1 MGTDM
6 TATLLRLKRD
16 HLPLIGLLG
25 VQMLAGIMLTPLS
38 NFRGIYLNEV
48 LAYPLAQVAQVIA
61 LGQIVGM
68 FASILSGSLSDR
80 WGHKWILALGIGA
93 MAISSLLFFTHA
105 PGIVIV
111 FWCISSAG
119 LGLSAVSGQGY
130 LTLVSGAGMLG
141 LASALYNWG
150 YTIGGA
156 IGIPLATLILNDD
169 NYALM
174 GLALL
179 VVGLLTA
186 LIAGMLPQIRL
197 STPARNSTTAAGGY
211 GVLLRRQIALLGLLR
226 FLPTC
231 YYGVTTLFPLLIKQQ
246 SGSNAAVAGYVTG
259 SMIFASL
266 AQLVAGRMA
275 DRQGVRLPTQIA
287 FSAILLA
294 VVGTIFTA
302 QSIWGL
308 YIFGTLGVSAAWA
321 LSTLLPGLV
330 TRAAEPEIR
339 GRVFGML
346 QLLWTIAMALGALIG
361 GSLLDVDFRLP
372 FAIVGVLNI
381 AALILTRAFF
391 QMTAP
396 QPAA

>member
-1 MGTDM
+1 M
-6 TATLLRLKRD
+6 TATLVKLKRD

-25 VQMLAGIMLTPLS
+25 VQMLAGIMLTPLN

-48 LAYPLAQVAQVIA
+48 LAYPLAQVGQVIA

-80 WGHKWILALGIGA
+80 WGHKWILFIGVGA
-93 MAISSLLFFTHA
+93 MAISSLLFFFHA
-105 PGIVIV
+105 PWIVIV
-111 FWCISSAG
+111 FWCISTAG
-119 LGLSAVSGQGY
+119 MGLSAVSGQGY
-130 LTLVSGAGMLG
+130 LTLVSGAGILG

-156 IGIPLATLILNDD
+156 IGTPLATLILNDD
-169 NYALM
+169 DYAKM
-174 GLALL
+174 GFALL
-179 VVGLLTA
+179 AVGLVTA
-186 LIAGMLPQIRL
+186 LIASMLPRQHL
-197 STPARNSTTAAGGY
+197 DPPSRNAPTVAGGY

-231 YYGVTTLFPLLIKQQ
+231 YYGVMTLVPLLIKQQ
-246 SGSNAAVAGYVTG
+246 SGSNVAVAWYVTG
-259 SMIFASL
+259 SLIFASL
-266 AQLVAGRMA
+266 AQLVAGRAA
-275 DRQGVRLPTQIA
+275 DRRGVRLPTQIA
-287 FSAILLA
+287 FAAILIA
-294 VVGTIFTA
+294 IVGTIFTA

-361 GSLLDVDFRLP
+361 GNLLEVDLRLP

-381 AALILTRAFF
+381 AALVLTRAFF
-391 QMTAP
+391 RMTAP

>member
-1 MGTDM
+1 M
-6 TATLLRLKRD
+6 TATLVRLKRD

-25 VQMLAGIMLTPLS
+25 VQLLAGIMLTPLN

-48 LAYPLAQVAQVIA
+48 LEYPLAQVAQVIA

-68 FASILSGSLSDR
+68 FASIVSGSLSDR
-80 WGHKWILALGIGA
+80 WGHKWILALGVGG
-93 MAISSLLFFTHA
+93 MAISSLLFLTHA
-105 PGIVIV
+105 PGVVIAL
-111 FWCISSAG
+111 WCVASAG

-156 IGIPLATLILNDD
+156 VGTPLATVILNDD
-169 NYALM
+169 NYAAM
-174 GLALL
+174 GLVLL
-179 VVGLLTA
+179 VIGLVTMVIAGLL
-186 LIAGMLPQIRL
+186 PRIRL
-197 STPARNSTTAAGGY
+197 NPAPRATTPVAGGY
-211 GVLLRRQIALLGLLR
+211 GVLFRRQIALLGLLR

-266 AQLVAGRMA
+266 AQLVAGRAA
-275 DRQGVRLPTQIA
+275 DRYGVRLPTQIA
-287 FSAILLA
+287 FATILVA
-294 VVGTIFTA
+294 VVGTIFTG
-302 QSIWGL
+302 QSLWGL
-308 YIFGTLGVSAAWA
+308 YVFGTLGVSAAWA

-339 GRVFGML
+339 GRVFGAL

-361 GSLLDVDFRLP
+361 GNLLDVDLRLP
-372 FAIVGVLNI
+372 FIIVGALNVL
-381 AALILTRAFF
+381 ALGLTRPFF
-391 QMTAP
+391 RLTEP
-396 QPAA
+396 QP

>member
-1 MGTDM
+1 M
-6 TATLLRLKRD
+6 TATLVKLKRD
-16 HLPLIGLLG
+16 HLPLIGLLV

-48 LAYPLAQVAQVIA
+48 LEYPLAQVAQVIA

-68 FASILSGSLSDR
+68 FASVLSGSLSDR
-80 WGHKWILALGIGA
+80 LGHKWILTVGVGA
-93 MAISSLLFFTHA
+93 VGISSLLFFTHV
-105 PGIVIV
+105 PWIVIV
-111 FWCISSAG
+111 FWCTASAG

-156 IGIPLATLILNDD
+156 VGTPLATVILNDD
-169 NYALM
+169 NYAAM

-179 VVGLLTA
+179 VIGLITA
-186 LIAGMLPQIRL
+186 AIASLLPRVRL
-197 STPARNSTTAAGGY
+197 SPSPRKAPTLSGGY
-211 GVLLRRQIALLGLLR
+211 GVLRRRQIALLGLLR

-266 AQLVAGRMA
+266 AQLVAGRAA
-275 DRQGVRLPTQIA
+275 DRLGVRLPTQIA
-287 FSAILLA
+287 FATILLA
-294 VVGTIFTA
+294 VVGTILTA
-302 QSIWGL
+302 GAIWGL

-339 GRVFGML
+339 GRVFGAL
-346 QLLWTIAMALGALIG
+346 QVLWTIAMALGALIG
-361 GSLLDVDFRLP
+361 GNLLDVDLRLP
-372 FAIVGVLNI
+372 FIIVGVLNVV
-381 AALILTRAFF
+381 ALLLTRPFF
-391 QMTAP
+391 RMTGP
-396 QPAA
+396 PPEI

>member
-1 MGTDM
+1 M
-6 TATLLRLKRD
+6 TATLVRLKRD

-25 VQMLAGIMLTPLS
+25 VQMLAGIMLTPLN

-61 LGQIVGM
+61 LGQIVAM

-80 WGHKWILALGIGA
+80 WGHKWILFVGIGA
-93 MAISSLLFFTHA
+93 MAISSVMFFTHA
-105 PGIVIV
+105 PWLVIV
-111 FWCISSAG
+111 LWCISSAG

-130 LTLVSGAGMLG
+130 LTLVSSAGMLG

-156 IGIPLATLILNDD
+156 IGTPLATVILNDN
-169 NYALM
+169 NYAAM
-174 GLALL
+174 GAALL
-179 VVGLLTA
+179 GIGLVTV
-186 LIAGMLPQIRL
+186 LIASLLPHIQL
-197 STPARNSTTAAGGY
+197 SAPSQPVRTIAGGY
-211 GVLLRRQIALLGLLR
+211 GVLRQRRIALLGLLR

-246 SGSNAAVAGYVTG
+246 TGSNAAVAWYVTG

-266 AQLVAGRMA
+266 AQLVAGRAA
-275 DRQGVRLPTQIA
+275 DRYGVRLPTQIA
-287 FSAILLA
+287 FATILAA

-302 QSIWGL
+302 GSIWGL

-339 GRVFGML
+339 GRVFGAL

-361 GSLLDVDFRLP
+361 GNLLDVDLRLP
-372 FAIVGVLNI
+372 FMIVGVLNVI
-381 AALILTRAFF
+381 ALGLTRPFF
-391 QMTAP
+391 RMTAP
-396 QPAA
+396 QPAG